1 MEYTSTGNMHEYKAN
16 FIVLHGYNPNC
27 INHMYIQLHC
37 VNISKALYV
46 LDYEIIMCNNAHYL
60 PLEPW
65 NDCKEDSR
73 FHVQL
78 LPPAV

>member
-1 MEYTSTGNMHEYKAN
+1 MEYISTGNMHEYKAN

-27 INHMYIQLHC
+27 IKSHVYSVALC
-37 VNISKALYV
+37 ISKALYV

-60 PLEPW
+60 PLERW

>member
-1 MEYTSTGNMHEYKAN
+1 MNIKQISLFYMVITQIAS
-16 FIVLHGYNPNC
+16 
-27 INHMYIQLHC
+27 NHMYIQLHC

-60 PLEPW
+60 PLERW